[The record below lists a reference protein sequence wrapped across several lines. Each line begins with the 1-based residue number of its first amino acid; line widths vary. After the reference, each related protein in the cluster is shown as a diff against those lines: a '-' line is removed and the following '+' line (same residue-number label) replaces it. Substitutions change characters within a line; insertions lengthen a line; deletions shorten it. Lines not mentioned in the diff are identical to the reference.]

1 MITEP
6 LNEVTNRPLNVLG
19 ICGSLRAAS
28 LNRGLL
34 RAAIELAPADMHIT
48 TYGGLAS
55 IPPYNADDD
64 GDTVP
69 PEARALKDEIRQAD
83 GVLFVTPEYNYSVP
97 GQLKNAIDWASR
109 GGAESPLRGKPCAVM
124 GTSPGI
130 SGTMRMQHHL
140 RQILVFT
147 DSPVLT
153 QPEVILPNAKTRFDE
168 SQKLTDEGSREL
180 VAKQLTAFARWIR
193 ALQQR

>member
-1 MITEP
+1 MTTAS
-6 LNEVTNRPLNVLG
+6 LNEPLNVLG

-28 LNRGLL
+28 FNKGLL
-34 RAAIELAPADMHIT
+34 RAAIELAPADMTIT

-55 IPPYNADDD
+55 IPPYNADND

-69 PEARALKDEIRQAD
+69 PDVRALKEAIKRAD

-109 GGAESPLRGKPCAVM
+109 GGTESPLRGKPCAVM
-124 GTSPGI
+124 GTSTGI
-130 SGTMRMQHHL
+130 GGTMRMQHHL
-140 RQILVFT
+140 RQILVFS

-153 QPEVILPNAKTRFDE
+153 QPEVILPKATERFDE
-168 SQKLTDEGSREL
+168 SQHLTDAGSREL
-180 VAKQLTAFARWIR
+180 IAKQLAAFAGWIR
-193 ALQQR
+193 ALQRR

>member
-1 MITEP
+1 MVSFVMSLHEP
-6 LNEVTNRPLNVLG
+6 LHVLG
-19 ICGSLRAAS
+19 ICGSLRGQS

-34 RAAIELAPADMHIT
+34 RAAVELAPAGMSIT
-48 TYGGLAS
+48 TFDMLAA

-64 GDTVP
+64 VDPAPQSV
-69 PEARALKDEIRQAD
+69 RALRDAIRTAD

-109 GGAESPLRGKPCAVM
+109 GGDASPLRGKPCAVM

-147 DSPVLT
+147 DSPVLP
-153 QPEVILPNAKTRFDE
+153 QPEVILPRAGERFDANA
-168 SQKLTDEGSREL
+168 KLTDTGTREL
-180 VAKQLTAFARWIR
+180 VSKQLVAFASWIR
-193 ALQQR
+193 ALRAR

>member
-1 MITEP
+1 MNSNEP
-6 LNEVTNRPLNVLG
+6 LRILG
-19 ICGSLRAAS
+19 LCGSLRAAS

-34 RAAIELAPADMHIT
+34 RAAIELAPVSMRIT
-48 TYGGLAS
+48 TFDDLKLV
-55 IPPYNADDD
+55 PPYDADDD
-64 GDTVP
+64 VDPAPTSVAALR
-69 PEARALKDEIRQAD
+69 EAMRIAD
-83 GVLFVTPEYNYSVP
+83 GLLFVSPEYNYSVP

-109 GGAESPLRGKPCAVM
+109 GGIASPMRGKPCAVM

-153 QPEVILPNAKTRFDE
+153 QPEVILPKAGERFDAAGN
-168 SQKLTDEGSREL
+168 LTDTSTREL
-180 VAKQLTAFARWIR
+180 VARQLVAFEGWVR
-193 ALQQR
+193 ALRNR

>member
-1 MITEP
+1 MTLPDHLHI
-6 LNEVTNRPLNVLG
+6 LG
-19 ICGSLRAAS
+19 ICGSLRAGS

-34 RAAIELAPADMHIT
+34 RAAHELAPADIT
-48 TYGGLAS
+48 IANFDDLAD
-55 IPPYNADDD
+55 IPPYNADHD
-64 GDTVP
+64 GEHLPASVY
-69 PEARALKDEIRQAD
+69 ALKTAIRNAD
-83 GVLFVTPEYNYSVP
+83 GVLFVSPEYNYSVP

-109 GGAESPLRGKPCAVM
+109 GGLQSPLRGKPCAIM

-153 QPEVILPNAKTRFDE
+153 QPEVILPKAAERFDVN
-168 SQKLTDEGSREL
+168 QNLTDASTREL
-180 VAKQLTAFARWIR
+180 VAKQLVAFSSWVR
-193 ALQQR
+193 ALRNR

>member
-1 MITEP
+1 MPSQLRI
-6 LNEVTNRPLNVLG
+6 LG

-34 RAAIELAPADMHIT
+34 RAAIELAPDDMSIT
-48 TYGGLAS
+48 SYDDLAL
-55 IPPYNADDD
+55 IPPYNADHD
-64 GDTVP
+64 GEHA
-69 PEARALKDEIRQAD
+69 PEIVQAFNTAVRAAD

-109 GGAESPLRGKPCAVM
+109 GGPQGPLRGKPCAVM
-124 GTSPGI
+124 GASPGI

-147 DSPVLT
+147 DSPVLP
-153 QPEVILPNAKTRFDE
+153 QPEVILPKAAERFDAN
-168 SQKLTDEGSREL
+168 QQLTDASTREL
-180 VAKQLTAFARWIR
+180 VARQLNAFGKWVR
-193 ALQQR
+193 ALQTR

>member
-1 MITEP
+1 MTAPET
-6 LNEVTNRPLNVLG
+6 LNILG

-34 RAAIELAPADMHIT
+34 RAAIELAPVGMSIT
-48 TYGGLAS
+48 TYTELAL
-55 IPPYNADDD
+55 IPPYNSDQD
-64 GDTVP
+64 GDEIPAVVT
-69 PEARALKDEIRQAD
+69 ALKTAIQSAD
-83 GVLFVTPEYNYSVP
+83 GILFVTPEYNYSVP

-109 GGAESPLRGKPCAVM
+109 GGLQSPLRGKPCSVM
-124 GTSPGI
+124 GASPGI

-153 QPEVILPNAKTRFDE
+153 QPEVIIPKATDRFDA
-168 SQKLTDEGSREL
+168 SQNLTDASTRDL
-180 VAKQLTAFARWIR
+180 VARHLVAFSKWVR
-193 ALQQR
+193 ALRQR

>member
-1 MITEP
+1 MTLPDQLHI
-6 LNEVTNRPLNVLG
+6 LG
-19 ICGSLRAAS
+19 ICGSLRAHS

-34 RAAIELAPADMHIT
+34 RAAHELAPADMTIENFDDL
-48 TYGGLAS
+48 GS
-55 IPPYNADDD
+55 IPPYNADHD
-64 GDTVP
+64 GEHLHASVV
-69 PEARALKDEIRQAD
+69 ALKAAISKAD

-109 GGAESPLRGKPCAVM
+109 GGPKSPLRGKPCAIM

-153 QPEVILPNAKTRFDE
+153 QPEVILPKAAERFDAN
-168 SQKLTDEGSREL
+168 QNLTDASTREL
-180 VAKQLTAFARWIR
+180 VGKQLIAFSRWVR
-193 ALQQR
+193 ALRND

>member
-1 MITEP
+1 MTTPER
-6 LNEVTNRPLNVLG
+6 LNILG

-34 RAAIELAPADMHIT
+34 RAAIELAPPDMSIT
-48 TYGGLAS
+48 TYDDLAL
-55 IPPYNADDD
+55 IPPYNGDHD
-64 GDTVP
+64 GDQIPAVVS
-69 PEARALKDEIRQAD
+69 ALNTAIQAAD
-83 GVLFVTPEYNYSVP
+83 GILFVTPEYNYSVP

-109 GGAESPLRGKPCAVM
+109 GGVQSPLRGKACAVM
-124 GTSPGI
+124 GTSPGV

-153 QPEVILPNAKTRFDE
+153 QPEVILPKAAERFDTN
-168 SQKLTDEGSREL
+168 QNLTDASTRDL
-180 VAKQLTAFARWIR
+180 VARHLVAFSKWVR